1 MDARTTVTTKGYE
14 ELNNTEKAYG
24 LKFGTFSWV
33 RGEILIYDLDDIEY
47 VRKCLIKIKH
57 RIEEEK
63 QNK

>member
-1 MDARTTVTTKGYE
+1 
-14 ELNNTEKAYG
+14 LNNTEKAYG